1 METIYIC
8 SSLILSLV
16 LILWLNGR
24 KWRNGNLLPP
34 GPPGWP
40 VFGNM
45 FDLGKMPYR
54 ALYDL
59 KFKYG
64 GVLWLRLG
72 YMDTMVVQSA
82 KAAAE
87 LFKNHD
93 ASFCDRKTLDVF
105 TSHDYDKAAL
115 AFSHYGPYWRMLRRL
130 YSMELLVSKRVN
142 ETAPIRRKCIHQML
156 RNIEDDATAA
166 KARGESG
173 ELNLAHYLFL
183 MSFNLVG
190 NLMLSRDFLDSQC
203 IVGLEFFEA
212 MDKFMKWGGKPNIV
226 DFLPFLKWFDP
237 QGLKRNMMR
246 DTGKLIGIVQR
257 FVDERIEEHKFVK
270 ENKKAKD
277 FLDVLLEYE
286 GDGKEWHGKIPYE
299 KIIII
304 IVEMFFGGSET
315 TSTTIEWAM
324 AELLRHPKAMEKV
337 KEELNVVIGENRD
350 VEEID
355 IDNLPYLQAV
365 IRETSRLHPVVP
377 LLIPR
382 NTIQDTNFMGY
393 HIPKNTQV
401 YVNVWAIGR
410 DPEIWK
416 DPMEFKPER
425 FLGSDIDYK
434 GQSFELL
441 PFGSGRRICVGIAL
455 AHRVVHLGLAS
466 LIHNFDW
473 ELLDK
478 DSTLDMDERIG
489 ITVRKLVPLS
499 VVPKKRPKNMNV

>member
-1 METIYIC
+1 
-8 SSLILSLV
+8 
-16 LILWLNGR
+16 
-24 KWRNGNLLPP
+24 
-34 GPPGWP
+34 
-40 VFGNM
+40 
-45 FDLGKMPYR
+45 
-54 ALYDL
+54 
-59 KFKYG
+59 
-64 GVLWLRLG
+64 
-72 YMDTMVVQSA
+72 
-82 KAAAE
+82 
-87 LFKNHD
+87 
-93 ASFCDRKTLDVF
+93 
-105 TSHDYDKAAL
+105 
-115 AFSHYGPYWRMLRRL
+115 
-130 YSMELLVSKRVN
+130 
-142 ETAPIRRKCIHQML
+142 
-156 RNIEDDATAA
+156 
-166 KARGESG
+166 
-173 ELNLAHYLFL
+173 
-183 MSFNLVG
+183 
-190 NLMLSRDFLDSQC
+190 
-203 IVGLEFFEA
+203 
-212 MDKFMKWGGKPNIV
+212 
-226 DFLPFLKWFDP
+226 
-237 QGLKRNMMR
+237 
-246 DTGKLIGIVQR
+246 
-257 FVDERIEEHKFVK
+257 
-270 ENKKAKD
+270 
-277 FLDVLLEYE
+277 
-286 GDGKEWHGKIPYE
+286 
-299 KIIII
+299 
-304 IVEMFFGGSET
+304 MFFGGSET

-365 IRETSRLHPVVP
+365 IKETSRLHPVVP